1 MALGVAL
8 GLCWGVLG
16 AAVADGAHRWDV
28 RVTGVTGEDGSHR
41 CAMVG
46 QLDDFRQMD
55 YSTARQQ
62 VKPTGAWMAQAVGQ
76 AYFQAKTRDFL
87 YYEKTSKLETGRWMR
102 LNNHTGGSHVM
113 QVHVGCT
120 MEGDIPTGAR
130 FQYAYDGRDFISFD
144 TRTGTWVAA
153 VAVAVPQ
160 KRRWDTEGHWNR
172 FAQWYLQRE
181 CLETLRSLVR
191 VGKETLERQVPPEVS
206 VSRRDAPHGFS
217 GCFGRPHVARG
228 SCSVSPPQCPPR
240 SRFPAETPPTAPS
253 PSPAAPAASTRVP
266 STSSGCGTEA
276 TSWRRRAPAGS
287 CPSPTAPTTPSR
299 PWRSARGRTGPATP
313 AGWST
318 AACLR
323 PSSSGP
329 LRRDPCPPGSWPPSS
344 WPCWVWLEPQGPA
357 SGCGGENQQ
366 ERREKIQPP
375 ARPREQSPGARDP
388 GARGGPAPLLA
399 GPCVLTPPRRGV
411 PVSRPSDSLLRDMGV
426 GCSLPGVPF
435 SGWTWAGCRWARS
448 PVGSVPTGR
457 GLRLGPAPFLGMRC
471 RKAPLR
477 PHRHRH

>member
-206 VSRRDAPHGFS
+206 VSRRDAPHGPVTLSCRAS
-217 GCFGRPHVARG
+217 GFYPRPIHLFWVRDG
-228 SCSVSPPQCPPR
+228 GDVL
-240 SRFPAETPPTAPS
+240 AET
-253 PSPAAPAASTRVP
+253 
-266 STSSGCGTEA
+266 
-276 TSWRRRAPAGS
+276 
-287 CPSPTAPTTPSR
+287 
-299 PWRSARGRTGPATP
+299 
-313 AGWST
+313 
-318 AACLR
+318 
-323 PSSSGP
+323 SSSGILP
-329 LRRDPCPPGSWPPSS
+329 LADGTYHTQSSLEIGPRPDGPRYACRVEHSSLPAPVLVWAPEKGPLPPGVLAAIVLAVLGLAGAAGAG
-344 WPCWVWLEPQGPA
+344 VWLWRRKSAGKTGEDSASSSA
-357 SGCGGENQQ
+357 SGTE
-366 ERREKIQPP
+366 
-375 ARPREQSPGARDP
+375 PRS
-388 GARGGPAPLLA
+388 A
-399 GPCVLTPPRRGV
+399 G
-411 PVSRPSDSLLRDMGV
+411 SRS
-426 GCSLPGVPF
+426 
-435 SGWTWAGCRWARS
+435 
-448 PVGSVPTGR
+448 
-457 GLRLGPAPFLGMRC
+457 
-471 RKAPLR
+471 
-477 PHRHRH
+477 